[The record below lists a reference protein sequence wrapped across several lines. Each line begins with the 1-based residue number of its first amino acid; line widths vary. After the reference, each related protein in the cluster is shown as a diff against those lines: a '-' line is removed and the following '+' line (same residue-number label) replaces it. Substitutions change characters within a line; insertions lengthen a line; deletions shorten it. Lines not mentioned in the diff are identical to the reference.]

1 MEGFVLRMSR
11 LASAILAVVA
21 FALIAQPA
29 TAQNIVVVVN
39 GSAITELDIGNRQRL
54 LTLTGGGR
62 APARQAVI
70 DELIDERLKLLE
82 ARRLRVTIT
91 EAQIDQAFGNIAQRA
106 RLTPAQLSQ
115 ALQGRNVNPRT
126 LRERLRGDLAW
137 QQVVQQRAQRMINIR
152 DQDVIDAIRRRG
164 QDPDRLRAVEY
175 TMSQVVVFGN
185 GADRRRVAEGLRG
198 QINGCD
204 TLVQRVRSVRD
215 AAAREPIRRVSTD
228 MPPQISEILAAT
240 PVGRASTLQQSNL
253 GWEFVVI
260 CDKRDVPGREAATA
274 QVRQELMGQEI
285 EQAGQRLLAEARQR
299 AQIDRRR

>member
-1 MEGFVLRMSR
+1 MTSRILLPILALVLAS
-11 LASAILAVVA
+11 LASAPSL
-21 FALIAQPA
+21 
-29 TAQNIVVVVN
+29 AQNIVVVVN
-39 GSAITELDIGNRQRL
+39 GSAITELDVTNRQRL
-54 LTLTGGGR
+54 LALTGGGR
-62 APARQAVI
+62 APTRQAVV

-82 ARRLRVTIT
+82 ARRLRITVT
-91 EAQIDQAFGNIAQRA
+91 EAQVDQSFANIAQRA
-106 RLTPAQLSQ
+106 RLNSAQLSQ
-115 ALQGRNVNPRT
+115 TLQGRGVNPRT

-175 TMSQVVVFGN
+175 TMSQVVVFGS
-185 GADRRRVAEGLRG
+185 GADRRRVAEGLRS

-204 TLVQRVRSVRD
+204 TLLQRVRSVRD
-215 AAAREPIRRVSTD
+215 AAARDPIRRVSTD
-228 MPPQISEILAAT
+228 LPSQINEILAAT
-240 PVGRASTLQQSNL
+240 PVGRASTVQQSNL

-274 QVRQELMGQEI
+274 QVRQELLGQEI
-285 EQAGQRLLAEARQR
+285 EQASQRLLAEARQR